1 MSLVSFPLSAL
12 SQGILSLLINGE
24 THSLVSSLESFLCLL
39 SAFSNME
46 LRVLVDG
53 KDRQKDVSLITVI
66 GNFPQPSDS
75 V

>member
-53 KDRQKDVSLITVI
+53 KDGQKDVSLITVI